1 MEETEFW
8 DLFRTSRNPM
18 VLVSADRTLIEAN
31 AAMRALTHRSVKRS
45 AGRPVLDFIVPGDR
59 AHAEAIW
66 KELEVTGHA
75 LDSEHVRTVSG
86 ATICFHYAAVET
98 HLDEYGKC
106 FLAVGIDTSVHP
118 DDAPTG
124 NGARGLTP
132 REEEVVRL
140 VAEGRTNDEIAQVLS
155 LSPETI
161 RTHVRNA
168 MDKTG
173 ARNRAHLVAH
183 RYARRPST

>member
-1 MEETEFW
+1 MEEAEFW

-18 VLVSADRTLIEAN
+18 VLVSGDRKLIEAN

-45 AGRPVLDFIVPGDR
+45 SGRPVLDFIVPDDR

-66 KELEVTGHA
+66 KELELTGHA

-86 ATICFHYAAVET
+86 ATIVFHYAAVET
-98 HLDEYGKC
+98 HLEEYGKC
-106 FLAVGIDTSVHP
+106 YLAVGIDASVNP
-118 DDAPTG
+118 DEEHMG
-124 NGARGLTP
+124 NGAPSLTP

-140 VAEGRTNDEIAQVLS
+140 VAAGQTNDAIAHELA

-183 RYARRPST
+183 HYARRLRT